1 MNKLFE
7 KGRFVLAVLA
17 MFFCCVGSVTAGT
30 FTGTFTKITSTDDL
44 TTGYYIIAASE
55 DAMYSYYAM
64 GTTVSSGHING
75 VQITITDSTT
85 ITNPDSTIVF
95 LITKNNGNYTFKNIK
110 LAQNVYQALSSNEKL
125 EYRDIRANIACAGYR
140 TDSPKGFRFNLNQGS
155 ANIFKYNGTVGKY
168 YFSNYSSSSYSVDG
182 YTPVRLF
189 KLECSHLDAPTL
201 DGAVTVTEN
210 SATISW
216 NEVTNA
222 TSYEVKILQ
231 AGEHVSTETV
241 NSSSY
246 TVNGLS
252 ASTGYTYSVMA
263 VGDGSIYCN
272 ENNSLLEGAFTT
284 ASGSTTGVESTES
297 GERACKMLK
306 DGQLLIRCDEK
317 TYNAQ
322 GQRAE

>member
-7 KGRFVLAVLA
+7 KGRFVLAVFA

-30 FTGTFTKITSTDDL
+30 FTGTFTKISSTDDL

-55 DAMYSYYAM
+55 NATLPDYAM
-64 GTTVSSGHING
+64 SSTYKSGHIDG
-75 VQITITDSTT
+75 VSVSISEGTT

-95 LITKNNGNYTFKNIK
+95 YFKKKNSNYTI
-110 LAQNVYQALSSNEKL
+110 QNVKTTWFVYQSSTASGTTTYNLSG
-125 EYRDIRANIACAGYR
+125 YNITCGGYR
-140 TDSPKGFRFNLNQGS
+140 SDSPAGFILNLNQTS
-155 ANIFKYNGTVGKY
+155 SSYRVLKFRSSSLF
-168 YFSNYSSSSYSVDG
+168 FSNYSASSYDADA
-182 YTPVRLF
+182 TPVRLF

-231 AGEHVSTETV
+231 AGEQVSTETV

-252 ASTGYTYSVMA
+252 ASTDYTYSVMA

-284 ASGSTTGVESTES
+284 ASGSATGVEDTKS

-322 GQRAE
+322 GQRTE